1 MHQPDNLKCDAWS
14 AGSTAAIAIGVLMYE
29 SADLSF
35 SPIGLF
41 LLLLNLAFACAE
53 RMLQRHLLAVRGVS

>member
-1 MHQPDNLKCDAWS
+1 
-14 AGSTAAIAIGVLMYE
+14 MYE